1 MKEIIMTKEQIQEH
15 KEVILWFINNPDKG
29 VWHKGI
35 ASNRWHLYYN
45 PSFYKDFIYIQN
57 DEYAES
63 RKAIIDN
70 ETVQH
75 NLHSD
80 CVTRPARDEYVS
92 VSKINTQIPVS
103 YYRIKPKEPEFNI
116 GDWVTVGDSNP
127 CQFKRFTG
135 DLPEWNKDLDY
146 EVIEFTDTLM
156 RYQIPNFDRSI
167 VKLWKP
173 KQGKLCVFWDNNNDW
188 YVISKFIDFS
198 NGLYIDHMSKGWDN
212 IAPLEFIDTLRG
224 IE

>member
-1 MKEIIMTKEQIQEH
+1 MTKEQIQKH

-29 VWHKGI
+29 ICYKEKVTDIWK
-35 ASNRWHLYYN
+35 LTYE
-45 PSFYKDFIYIQN
+45 PSFLLDIIYVQN
-57 DEYAES
+57 DDYVEY
-63 RKAIIDN
+63 RKQLIDDYTKV
-70 ETVQH
+70 EYLTVQG
-75 NLHSD
+75 NWVQCSKTALFFD
-80 CVTRPARDEYVS
+80 DVS
-92 VSKINTQIPVS
+92 Q
-103 YYRIKPKEPEFNI
+103 YRIKPKELEFNI